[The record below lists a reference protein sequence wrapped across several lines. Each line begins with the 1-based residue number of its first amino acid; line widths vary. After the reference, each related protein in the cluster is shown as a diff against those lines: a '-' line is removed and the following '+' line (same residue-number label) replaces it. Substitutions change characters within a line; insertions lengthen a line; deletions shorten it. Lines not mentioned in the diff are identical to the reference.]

1 MSDQKMSDLA
11 KKMTDQ
17 AKKNL
22 VRYNRYFDVA
32 VHSPRSAVKELAIE
46 LDFWLELLN
55 ITRLPNSF
63 YVISDGERVDW
74 FKVEL
79 VHLDVFGKDF
89 WYVQDVPPSE
99 DVIKHL
105 KYLANFNVFI

>member
-22 VRYNRYFDVA
+22 TRYKCYFDVA
-32 VHSPRSAVKELAIE
+32 AYSPRLAVKELAIE
-46 LDFWLELLN
+46 LDFWLELLD
-55 ITRLPNSF
+55 IKRLPNSF

-74 FKVEL
+74 FKVER

-89 WYVQDVPPSE
+89 WYVQHEPPSE

-105 KYLANFNVFI
+105 DYLASF